1 MAKVYPIIIEKD
13 SQYQNKLVNELDTFV
28 DWVEKHHPVCL
39 EKVGNIV
46 NCIKDAV
53 ESYYKSNFLHA
64 IKLIEKIV
72 QENNLA
78 SCSANDIGN
87 DEYSMSLFKSRTIA
101 PTESISHECM
111 LHIPF
116 DIRNIVASQR
126 FSLNGTPC
134 IYLAKSSYACWLELN
149 SPEDNK
155 FFVSAFDL
163 PETIKFLDLTC
174 LTWDK
179 LENFTAIDGD
189 VEEKLCTFPLII
201 ATSFKVKEN
210 NSTPFHSEY
219 IVSELLMS
227 IVATSNKWDGVAYYS
242 KKFSDEKKFYPIN
255 VCFALLAKFCNK
267 KYTKDIDLLRWTD
280 PVSLGE
286 FSHVRWDIRG
296 NYTSISGGGASD
308 EKHIK
313 QPVILI
319 SDNISYSST
328 ILHEFDEW
336 IKKNKPYKNGKNID
350 LNNEDECLK

>member
-1 MAKVYPIIIEKD
+1 MSKVYPIIIEKD
-13 SQYQNKLVNELDTFV
+13 SQYQNKLVSELDTFV
-28 DWVEKHHPVCL
+28 AWVEKIHPASL
-39 EKVGNIV
+39 EKVRNIV
-46 NCIKDAV
+46 IGIKDAV
-53 ESYYKSNFLHA
+53 KSYYESNFLHA
-64 IKLIEKIV
+64 TKLIEKIV

-87 DEYSMSLFKSRTIA
+87 DEYSMSLFKARVIA
-101 PTESISHECM
+101 PTESISHEGM

-116 DIRNIVASQR
+116 DVRNIVASQR

-134 IYLAKSSYACWLELN
+134 IYLAKSSYACWFELN
-149 SPEDNK
+149 TPEDNK

-179 LENFTAIDGD
+179 LENFTIIDGD

-267 KYTKDIDLLRWTD
+267 KYTKDIDSLSWTD

-286 FSHVRWDIRG
+286 FSHIRWDIRG

-313 QPVILI
+313 RPVTLI
-319 SDNISYSST
+319 SDNISYNNT

-350 LNNEDECLK
+350 LNDENKCLK

>member
-64 IKLIEKIV
+64 IKLIERIV

-78 SCSANDIGN
+78 SCCTQDIGN
-87 DEYSMSLFKSRTIA
+87 NEYVKSLFKAREIA
-101 PTESISHECM
+101 PAGSISHESM

-116 DIRNIVASQR
+116 NNRNIVASQR

-134 IYLAKSSYACWLELN
+134 IYLAKSSYTCWFELN
-149 SPEDNK
+149 TPDDNK

-163 PETIKFLDLTC
+163 PKEIKFLDLTC

-179 LENFTAIDGD
+179 LENFTVIDAD

-267 KYTKDIDLLRWTD
+267 KYTQDIDLLSWTD
-280 PVSLGE
+280 PVSLRE
-286 FSHVRWDIRG
+286 FSHIRWDIRG
-296 NYTSISGGGASD
+296 DYTSMGGGGASN
-308 EKHIK
+308 EKHIDM
-313 QPVILI
+313 PVTLI
-319 SDNISYSST
+319 SDNISYSNT

-336 IKKNKPYKNGKNID
+336 IKKNKPYKNSKNID
-350 LNNEDECLK
+350 LNNGNECLK